1 MANNPLQQFF
11 RQPKIYIKFPSEG
24 AYTKPGVLQGNTANA
39 PVYGMTGMDEIL
51 IKTPDALISGEST
64 VKVIESCCPVVKN
77 AWEINNLDVEVL
89 LTAIRIATYGDSIT
103 ITHSCQHCSEESDYE
118 LSLSKLIEHF
128 GDIQYDNKV
137 VLKDVVVRL
146 QPLTYRQVT
155 DYGQRNFQLQQR
167 LKQAGTIEVEEERQ
181 KQISDIYK
189 EFALLQNE
197 IYSASIEAVEA
208 GSQVVNERA
217 FIDEWLLNTDK
228 VSIDRVRQKV
238 DENRAKWKNPPQ
250 QVTCPECSK
259 ENTILIELDH
269 SDFFANA

>member
-1 MANNPLQQFF
+1 MAQNPLQQFF

-24 AYTKPGVLQGNTANA
+24 AYTNPGVLQGNTSNA

-89 LTAIRIATYGDSIT
+89 LTAIRIATYGDAIT
-103 ITHSCQHCSEESDYE
+103 ITHVCEHCKEESDYE
-118 LSLSKLIEHF
+118 LGLSKLIEHF
-128 GDIQYDNKV
+128 GSIKYDNQV

-155 DYGQRNFQLQQR
+155 DFGLKNFQLQQR
-167 LKQAGTIEVEEERQ
+167 LKQVASVENEDDRQ
-181 KQISDIYK
+181 KQVSDIYV

-208 GSQVVNERA
+208 NGQVVDEKSYINEW
-217 FIDEWLLNTDK
+217 ILNTDK
-228 VSIDRVRQKV
+228 ISMDKVRAKV
-238 DENRAKWKNPPQ
+238 DENRDKWKNPPQ
-250 QVTCPECSK
+250 TVTCPECGK
-259 ENTILIELDH
+259 DNTVVIELDH